1 MKYPEPLYGPVEL
14 HEPVLLDLMGTAA
27 MQRLKGVLQ
36 HGITG
41 LIGVT
46 RATSRFEHSMG
57 VMILVRRFGAPIE
70 EQIAAMLHDV
80 SHTAFSHVI
89 DFVFNGHNSQ
99 SYHEEMKEAY
109 VAGTDIPH
117 VLAKYGF
124 DWRIFLEEDKFPLL
138 EQPAP
143 ALCADRLDYFLRD
156 SRDLGMASET
166 EIQTAMEHLVV
177 FDQRIVMDDLDA
189 ARWAGETYLNAD
201 EKSWANFREVA
212 LYELT
217 ARVIKTSLELG
228 ILTEDDLW
236 TTDRQAWEK
245 LQACTDPSIREQLKL
260 INPQTQFVWDEEAPT
275 FRVGA
280 KLRTIDPD
288 VLQNG
293 SLLRLSQLDPQFARH
308 RSEYIQRKSG
318 MWPVRVVQPG

>member
-1 MKYPEPLYGPVEL
+1 MKYIDPLYGPVEL
-14 HEPVLLDLMGTAA
+14 HEPVLLDLGTAA

-46 RATSRFEHSMG
+46 RPTSRLEHSMG
-57 VMILVRRFGAPIE
+57 VMILVQRFGAPIE

-89 DFVFNGHNSQ
+89 DYVFSGHNSQ
-99 SYHEEMKEAY
+99 SYHEEMKESY
-109 VAGTDIPH
+109 VTGTDIPH
-117 VLAKYGF
+117 VLAKHGY

-156 SRDLGMASET
+156 SRDLGMASDAEVRS
-166 EIQTAMEHLVV
+166 ALKHLVV

-189 ARWAGETYLNAD
+189 ARWAGETYIDAD
-201 EKSWANFREVA
+201 EKSWANFREIA

-217 ARVIKTSLELG
+217 ARVIKTGLDLG
-228 ILTEDDLW
+228 ILTDGELW
-236 TTDRQAWEK
+236 TTDRQVWSK
-245 LQACTDPSIREQLKL
+245 LKACKDPSIQEQLKL
-260 INPQTQFVWDEEAPT
+260 IDPQTQFVWDEEAPT
-275 FRVGA
+275 FLVDA

-293 SLLRLSQLDPQFARH
+293 SLRRLSQLDSQFARR
-308 RSEYIQRKSG
+308 RSEYLQRKSG
-318 MWPVRVVQPG
+318 RWPVRVVQSG